1 MEAMRLSLLDQQQQQ
16 QRNGTRAT
24 PSNSA
29 PISQTPVP
37 NQRPITPSQS
47 VEGEP
52 DSGEPEPSGAPE
64 RIPRRTPSGA
74 IAGPLINSVNAIAVS
89 VGLASSF
96 PVTPPQPNPPV
107 VQAQA
112 PRVSTSSSNG
122 SSTFANLRGRLT
134 FGKHNDASRSSEGG
148 GGSST
153 SGTGKHRRAE
163 SNPPPVTAVNGL
175 LGAHGT
181 ATAFLQAPDASSSQQ
196 ARSAPVSPRAPYVG
210 LPPPVLEV
218 PMESAKAEVPAPAPA
233 PAAGETSGSLSTTS
247 AVAVPPPAP
256 IPVPEPVEHPPA
268 ISN

>member
-16 QRNGTRAT
+16 RNGNRAT
-24 PSNSA
+24 SSNSA

-37 NQRPITPSQS
+37 NQRPIIPSQP

-52 DSGEPEPSGAPE
+52 PSGDPEPSGAPE
-64 RIPRRTPSGA
+64 RMPRRTPSGA
-74 IAGPLINSVNAIAVS
+74 IAGPLVNSVNAIAVS

-96 PVTPPQPNPPV
+96 PVTPPQPNPV

-112 PRVSTSSSNG
+112 SRVSTSSNG

-134 FGKHNDASRSSEGG
+134 FGKNNDTSRSSEGG

-218 PMESAKAEVPAPAPA
+218 PMEGAKAEVPAPA

-256 IPVPEPVEHPPA
+256 IPIPEPVEHPPA